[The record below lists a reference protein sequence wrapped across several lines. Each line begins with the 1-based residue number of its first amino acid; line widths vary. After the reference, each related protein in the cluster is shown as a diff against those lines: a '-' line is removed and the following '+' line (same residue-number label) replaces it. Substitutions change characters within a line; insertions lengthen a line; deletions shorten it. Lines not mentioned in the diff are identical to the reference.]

1 MLKNIFMRGVGALKE
16 EIKPF
21 LCYPSTIC
29 TIKAIKH
36 ITKLRADVDIKN
48 EADKCKIETI
58 N

>member
-1 MLKNIFMRGVGALKE
+1 MRGAGALKE
-16 EIKPF
+16 QIKPF
-21 LCYPSTIC
+21 LYYPSTIC

-36 ITKLRADVDIKN
+36 ITKLRAGVDIKS